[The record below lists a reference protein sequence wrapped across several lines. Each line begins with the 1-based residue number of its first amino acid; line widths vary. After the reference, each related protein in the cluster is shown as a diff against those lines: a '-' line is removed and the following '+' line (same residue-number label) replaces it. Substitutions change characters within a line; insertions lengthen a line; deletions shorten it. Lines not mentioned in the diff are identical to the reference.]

1 MKSVTDPG
9 AKVGI
14 FGYIEGEQPRNF
26 FLAIVDLIKE
36 ISEHGEKGK
45 AFTIAA
51 GKEVIVS

>member
-14 FGYIEGEQPRNF
+14 FGYIEGEQPRKF